1 MSIRLKMILTYVG
14 IILLSLMV
22 IVGGMLRTTAQ
33 FMSDVS
39 ENVVGDHTFE
49 EIMTAVINNLVDIE
63 YMVRYESDLLEDEDH
78 MKAVEGVISA
88 YNLAMFVEV
97 DNEFVYNSVNSPT
110 VSLTSFVDK
119 LEFDEG
125 HSMRG
130 SDKGHI
136 DTADYTDDDGV
147 FYVVFRRAID
157 VKNQGEDYVYMVY
170 NGNNKVDFAW
180 SMYGGIYRFIIFIVI
195 LIVVLMSVVVSK
207 TIIKPLNKL
216 EDATIAIKNGNL
228 DFSIQS
234 KKKDEFG
241 RVMNAFDNMR
251 EELKNSINQQLLVEE
266 NRKELIT
273 SISHDLKTP
282 ITSIKGYVEGIRD
295 GVASDE
301 EKMAE
306 YLEVIHTK
314 SIDLDRLIDDLFL
327 FSKLDLKRLP
337 FDFQNIPAKLFF
349 GDSEDEIK
357 MDLVKQGFEINFVNE
372 LSDTTLICVDQQQ
385 FKRVMMNIINNAVKY
400 SNEKKQIDLHI
411 SETVSSVNICIRD
424 YGKGI
429 SREALDKIFDK
440 FYRADPSR
448 NADIGGSGLG
458 LAIAKQIIDSH
469 EGTIDAESTLGE
481 GTTITMTLGK
491 VQP

>member
-1 MSIRLKMILTYVG
+1 MSIRLKMILTYIA
-14 IILLSLMV
+14 IILLSLMI

-39 ENVVGDHTFE
+39 ENVIGDHTFE
-49 EIMTAVINNLVDIE
+49 EIVTVIINNLVDIE
-63 YMVRYESDLLEDEDH
+63 YMVRYESDLLEDEAY
-78 MKAVEGVISA
+78 MKAVEGGISD
-88 YNLAMFVEV
+88 YQLAMFVEV
-97 DNEFVYNSVNSPT
+97 DDVFVYNSVNSPH
-110 VSLTSFVDK
+110 VQLESFVDE
-119 LEFDEG
+119 LVFDEG
-125 HSMRG
+125 HPMREG
-130 SDKGHI
+130 DKGHI
-136 DTADYTDDDGV
+136 DTADYTNEDDT
-147 FYVVFRRAID
+147 FYVIFRRAID
-157 VKNQGEDYVYMVY
+157 VKDQGDDYVYTVY
-170 NGNNKVDFAW
+170 DGNNKVDFAW
-180 SMYGGIYRFIIFIVI
+180 SMYGGMYRFIIAIVI
-195 LIVVLMSVVVSK
+195 LIVVLMSVVVAK

-234 KKKDEFG
+234 KKKVEFG

-251 EELKNSINQQLLVEE
+251 VELKNSINQKLLVEE
-266 NRKELIT
+266 NRKELIA

-301 EKMAE
+301 EKLAQ

-337 FDFQNIPAKLFF
+337 FDFKEVPARLFF
-349 GDSEDEIK
+349 CDSGEEIK
-357 MDLVKQGFEINFVNE
+357 MDIEKQGFVINFEND
-372 LSDTTLICVDQQQ
+372 LSESTLIRVDQQQ
-385 FKRVMMNIINNAVKY
+385 FRRVIMNIINNAVKY
-400 SNEKKQIDLHI
+400 SLEKKRIDMHI
-411 SETVSSVNICIRD
+411 FETESSVLISIKD

-429 SREALDKIFDK
+429 SSDALDKIFDK

-448 NADIGGSGLG
+448 NADVGGSGLG

-469 EGTIDAESTLGE
+469 EGTINAESTVGE
-481 GTTITMTLGK
+481 GTTITLTLGK
-491 VQP
+491 VQT